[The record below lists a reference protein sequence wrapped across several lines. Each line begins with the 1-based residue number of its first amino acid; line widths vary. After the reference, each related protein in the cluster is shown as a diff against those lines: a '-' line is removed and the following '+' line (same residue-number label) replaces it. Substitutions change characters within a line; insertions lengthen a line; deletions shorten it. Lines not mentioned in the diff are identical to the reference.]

1 MRPALILLAVS
12 PLLMAQVAMA
22 QTEPRLPRARC
33 DFGVGLTH
41 LADVERDA
49 APPPANLAE
58 GRARGERAVTQL
70 RSAARVFL
78 GCGCPRLAELTT
90 EAASVASSAPSEAS
104 VARILQIMEQLRFRM
119 QLVREQ
125 SERQGCR

>member
-12 PLLMAQVAMA
+12 PLLMAQA
-22 QTEPRLPRARC
+22 EPRLPRARC
-33 DFGVGLTH
+33 DFGLGLTQ

-49 APPPANLAE
+49 ALPPSSLAE
-58 GRARGERAVTQL
+58 GRARGDGAVSQL

-78 GCGCPRLAELTT
+78 GCGCPRLAELTS
-90 EAASVASSAPSEAS
+90 EAASVASDAPSEAS
-104 VARILQIMEQLRFRM
+104 VARILQVMEQLRFRM

-125 SERQGCR
+125 AERQGCR